1 MNEVGLPEE
10 TAEVRAL
17 EGIDRSSDGTIATTR
32 AQSCEA
38 DLARDLPYGGAAL
51 SSSEY
56 MQKLAAA
63 KTAWNEDGIHVAGL
77 AGGKPF
83 LDAPAR
89 QALLYQSSIAPAIL
103 RNWTITPL
111 DDRILV
117 VYASFR
123 EGYVCETC
131 DGKGH
136 SELTCL
142 GCGGAKKKTKRLGG
156 DPIECPDCRVVGSEA
171 LRPFSSGFIPCGSCL
186 GTGLAPGVTAMP
198 DVSKQDHSYGD
209 IISCGAGVYDL
220 REGDRVL
227 FSKMAGIYVKGLD
240 KNCCLLRRGEV
251 MGFMRKV

>member
-17 EGIDRSSDGTIATTR
+17 EGVDRSSDGTIATTR

-38 DLARDLPYGGAAL
+38 DLARDLPYGGREA
-51 SSSEY
+51 
-56 MQKLAAA
+56 
-63 KTAWNEDGIHVAGL
+63 TINEFGL
-77 AGGKPF
+77 ERERLLWQSGK
-83 LDAPAR
+83 AP
-89 QALLYQSSIAPAIL
+89 QIL

-131 DGKGH
+131 DGKGF
-136 SELTCL
+136 SELICL
-142 GCGGAKKKTKRLGG
+142 GCGGAKKKAKRLSSELI
-156 DPIECPDCRVVGSEA
+156 DCPDCRVVGSEA
-171 LRPFSSGFIPCGSCL
+171 LRPFSSGFVPCGSCL

>member
-10 TAEVRAL
+10 NNDIRAL
-17 EGIDRSSDGTIATTR
+17 ESVDRSSDGTISRTR
-32 AQSCEA
+32 SQSCEA
-38 DLARDLPYGGAAL
+38 DMERDMPYSGVIIA
-51 SSSEY
+51 
-56 MQKLAAA
+56 QDQRK
-63 KTAWNEDGIHVAGL
+63 
-77 AGGKPF
+77 
-83 LDAPAR
+83 R
-89 QALLYQSSIAPAIL
+89 LLEQSSIAPKIL
-103 RNWTITPL
+103 RNWSITPL

-136 SELTCL
+136 SDVVCL
-142 GCGGAKKKTKRLGG
+142 GCGGSKKKAKRLGSEMV
-156 DPIECPDCRVVGSEA
+156 DCPDCRIVGSEG
-171 LRPFSSGFIPCGSCL
+171 LFPLSCGNQPCLSCL

-209 IISCGAGVYDL
+209 IISCGAAVYDL